1 LNIALPPFARL
12 RARGLEVRVRLTPKS
27 SSDRVEGT
35 CESADGPAL
44 AARVRAVP
52 ADGAANT
59 ALERLIA
66 DWLGLSKSSISLTA
80 GLKSRVKVV
89 TVRGPAD
96 VTIAR
101 LNDRLAELLAT
112 KTKT

>member
-1 LNIALPPFARL
+1 LKITLPPVARL
-12 RARGLEVRVRLTPKS
+12 TARGIDVRVRLTPKS

-44 AARVRAVP
+44 AARVRAIP

-80 GLKSRVKVV
+80 GHKSRIKVV
-89 TVRGPAD
+89 TVSGAAD

-101 LNDRLAELLAT
+101 LNDRLAALLEA

>member
-1 LNIALPPFARL
+1 MSAGLPPVARL
-12 RARGLEVRVRLTPKS
+12 TTRGLELRVRLTPKS

-35 CESADGPAL
+35 CDSAEGPAI

-66 DWLGLSKSSISLTA
+66 DWLDLSKSSIALTA
-80 GLKSRVKVV
+80 GQKSRVKTV
-89 TVRGPAD
+89 TVSGEAGAM
-96 VTIAR
+96 IAR
-101 LNDRLAELLAT
+101 LNDRLAALLAT
-112 KTKT
+112 KTKS